1 VIRQLS
7 LELLGPQTGFL
18 KKQQTQCDRIFASTC
33 VALTVA
39 KTAPERMGIWF
50 ALLSEFRKEP
60 ARHEQWFEHAS
71 LAQTYCCADPRR
83 IHFGAAFSGGM
94 IPEEYR

>member
-1 VIRQLS
+1 
-7 LELLGPQTGFL
+7 
-18 KKQQTQCDRIFASTC
+18 
-33 VALTVA
+33 
-39 KTAPERMGIWF
+39 MGIWF

-60 ARHEQWFEHAS
+60 ARHEQWFAHAS
-71 LAQTYCCADPRR
+71 LTQTYCCADPRR